1 MYEVIIEAMYRL
13 RLEGINNIG
22 LYIVGNTPKEEQ
34 YLLNYYKNLCN
45 KYGIEDVVHFVGG
58 RNDVPAILQH
68 SDIYIMSSIETF
80 GISIV
85 EAMMSGVPVI
95 VNDFDVMK
103 EVTENGKL
111 AMLYKT
117 NDATDLANIINKVV
131 NNIDHY
137 KNFALQNASY
147 VKNQYSIGVHKER
160 LGSLYNHVIYINK
173 YIVPMITDQ
182 L

>member
-1 MYEVIIEAMYRL
+1 MHHLRIE
-13 RLEGINNIG
+13 GVNNIT

-34 YLLNYYKNLCN
+34 YLLNNYIRLCK
-45 KYGIEDVVHFVGG
+45 KYGIDDIVYFVGS

-85 EAMMSGVPVI
+85 EAMMSGLPVI

-103 EVTENGKL
+103 EVTEDGKL

-117 NDATDLANIINKVV
+117 NDASDLAKKIKEVVCNIES
-131 NNIDHY
+131 Y
-137 KNFALQNASY
+137 KNTAQLNAAY
-147 VKNQYSIGVHKER
+147 VKNRYSIKSHKENLCR
-160 LGSLYNHVIYINK
+160 LYNHMLYTQTILY
-173 YIVPMITDQ
+173 